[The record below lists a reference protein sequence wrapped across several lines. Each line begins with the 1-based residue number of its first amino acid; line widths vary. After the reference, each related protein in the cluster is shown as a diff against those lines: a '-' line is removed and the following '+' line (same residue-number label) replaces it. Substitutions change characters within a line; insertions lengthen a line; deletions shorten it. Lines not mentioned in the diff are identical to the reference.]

1 MKRLSSTARTWIG
14 AALFAVLIAAGGYW
28 MYTYT
33 TPSSHESEGMDMS
46 GTHATAHSDSEGH
59 GEMGN
64 VTPCTEYVPD
74 KVKRPVKEFTLVT
87 QQKTIQLASGEKVD
101 VMTYNGTAPGP
112 ELRVQEGDRVRVH
125 LKNEMDES
133 TAIHWHGVEL
143 PCSQDG
149 VAGITQNAVKKGESF
164 TYEFVAMRPGTF
176 WYHSH
181 QKSTEQ
187 AKRGLAGKLIIEAK
201 EKKYDR
207 DYAALLLKL
216 HDKYYM
222 VDGKEQIQTFVAKPG
237 EMVRVRLINGDNF
250 THDMTVAGVPFQLLS
265 IDGFDLNEPP
275 KIENTLVPIG
285 AGQRMD
291 FLFRMPES
299 GSVQVISGD
308 QEDQARQLLRM
319 NFSSDKEKVT
329 PVSIQKSVQ
338 QYPLLD
344 IYSYGKPKT
353 DELSAIKQ
361 ANRSYDLELGD
372 AIIKDEN
379 GNPKLVYTINGKSGM
394 DIPHL
399 MVKKGEVIKM
409 TFRNPSKLD
418 HPMHLHGHA
427 FKVLTRN
434 GKPISGSPLY
444 LDNILVRPGE
454 TYDIMLKAE
463 NPGLWM
469 LHCHNLPHATYGMS
483 TMMNYEGVS
492 TPYRVGGK
500 SGNFPE

>member
-1 MKRLSSTARTWIG
+1 MNRFSSTTRMWLG
-14 AALFAVLIAAGGYW
+14 AALCAVLIAVGGYW

-33 TPSSHESEGMDMS
+33 AKSGGMPEEGMDMS
-46 GTHATAHSDSEGH
+46 GTHASAHSESGEHEGMEH
-59 GEMGN
+59 
-64 VTPCTEYVPD
+64 VTPCTEFVPD
-74 KVKRPVKEFTLVT
+74 TIKRPVKEFTLVAQT
-87 QQKTIQLASGEKVD
+87 KTIQLASGEKVE
-101 VMTYNGTAPGP
+101 VMTYNGTVPGP
-112 ELRVQEGDRVRVH
+112 ELRVQVGDRVRVH
-125 LKNEMDES
+125 LKNEMKES

-149 VAGITQNAVKKGESF
+149 VAGITQDAVKQGESY
-164 TYEFVAMRPGTF
+164 TYEFVAQRAGTF

-181 QKSTEQ
+181 QYSAEQ
-187 AKRGLAGKLIIEAK
+187 AKKGLAGKLIIEPK

-207 DYAALLLKL
+207 DYAVMLLKL
-216 HDKYYM
+216 LDTYYM
-222 VDGKEQIQTFVAKPG
+222 VDGKEKVQTFAAKPG
-237 EMVRVRLINGDNF
+237 EMVRVRLINADNF
-250 THDMTVAGVPFQLLS
+250 THNMTVVGAPYQLLS

-275 KIENTLVPIG
+275 KIENKLVAIG

-291 FLFRMPES
+291 FLFRMPAS
-299 GSVQVISGD
+299 GSVQVVSGD
-308 QEDQARQLLRM
+308 TEEKARQLLRM
-319 NFSSDKEKVT
+319 NFGSSEGSAGASAEKIA
-329 PVSIQKSVQ
+329 S
-338 QYPLLD
+338 YPMVD
-344 IYSYGKPKT
+344 IYAYGKPKV
-353 DELSAIKQ
+353 DALSAIKKPT
-361 ANRSYDLELGD
+361 RSYDMTLGD
-372 AIIKDEN
+372 AIVKDEN

-399 MVKKGEVIKM
+399 MVRKGDVVKM

-444 LDNILVRPGE
+444 MDNILVRPGE
-454 TYDIMLKAE
+454 TYEIMLKAE

-500 SGNFPE
+500 SGNFPD